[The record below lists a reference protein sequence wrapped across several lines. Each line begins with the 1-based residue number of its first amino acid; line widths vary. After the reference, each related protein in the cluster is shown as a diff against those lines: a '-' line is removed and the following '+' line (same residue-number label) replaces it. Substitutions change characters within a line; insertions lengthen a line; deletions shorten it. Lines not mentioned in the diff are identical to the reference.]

1 MLDAVIIG
9 AGLSGLMSA
18 LTLQGQGKS
27 YRILEAKSRIG
38 GRMQNGNAKDGT
50 AFDLGAQWI
59 SPHQL
64 RVQELVKRFG
74 FTLVKTHVDGKTIYD
89 IGGKLKV
96 TKSKLP
102 PLPVSAL
109 LDLALFQNRLTK
121 TLRGFPDENPWTSK
135 FAKKWD
141 SITIEQWLSRR
152 STLLTDTARRFY
164 RLLAE
169 EGFCCELSEASLL
182 DLFWA
187 ISSSGS
193 FDRLM
198 TAEDYWIMEGAYALS
213 DKMADQIGWSN
224 ITLNSPVYRITHDG
238 EGVVIHTESGKFEA
252 RKVILAI
259 PPAFCGRIHY
269 EPALPSVRDQLTQ
282 RLGQAS
288 CIKYNIIYPTPFW
301 RDEGKN
307 GMIYSDRQYF
317 TATMNSSPP
326 HGGKGILTVLVGG
339 EKARQLEA
347 CTAARREEL
356 ILEGVAEYLGNSALF
371 PEEIIEKNWSQEP
384 WIRCGYAAHF
394 APGVLTQFGPALLR
408 PVGSI
413 HWAGTETSTEWR
425 LYMEGALQSGERA
438 ANEVIEILNNERE
451 VKI

>member
-18 LTLQGQGKS
+18 LTLQEQGKS
-27 YRILEAKSRIG
+27 FLILEAKNRIG
-38 GRMQNGNAKDGT
+38 GRMENGTSQDGT

-59 SPHQL
+59 SPHQP
-64 RVQELVKRFG
+64 RVQSLVKKLG
-74 FTLVKTHVDGKTIYD
+74 LTLVKTHVDGKTIYD
-89 IGGKLKV
+89 LDGKLKA

-102 PLPVSAL
+102 PLPVSSL
-109 LDLALFQNRLTK
+109 IDLALFQRRLTK
-121 TLRGFPDENPWTSK
+121 ALRGFPDENPWTSDS
-135 FAKKWD
+135 AKKWD
-141 SITIEQWLSRR
+141 SITIEQWLSRS
-152 STLLTDTARRFY
+152 STLVTDSARGFY

-182 DLFWA
+182 DLLWA

-198 TAEDYWIMEGAYALS
+198 TAEDYWIMEGAYELAAR
-213 DKMADQIGWSN
+213 MADQIGWTN
-224 ITLNSPVYRITHDG
+224 ITLDSPVYRISHSS
-238 EGVVIHTESGKFEA
+238 EGVTIYTENGRFQA

-259 PPAFCGRIHY
+259 PPAFCGRIQY
-269 EPALPSVRDQLTQ
+269 EPALPAVRDQLTQ

-288 CIKYNIIYPTPFW
+288 CIKYNIIYASPFW
-301 RDEGKN
+301 RDEGRN

-317 TATMNSSPP
+317 TATMDSSPP

-339 EKARQLEA
+339 EKARRLEA
-347 CTAARREEL
+347 YPLAKRKEL
-356 ILEGVAEYLGNSALF
+356 ILEGVAEYLGNPALF
-371 PEEIIEKNWSQEP
+371 PEEIIEKNWSLEP
-384 WIRCGYAAHF
+384 WIRGGYAAHF
-394 APGVLTQFGPALLR
+394 APGVLTQFGPALFR
-408 PVGSI
+408 SIGPI

-438 ANEVIEILNNERE
+438 AKEVIEILNAEYE